1 MASAR
6 VGRVALISIRPRYA
20 HAILDGRKTVEFRK
34 RRLAEDVTH
43 VVIYSTRPDRAV
55 IGFFRVGGQETLPPN
70 ALWDEFQDEG
80 EITQDDFFD
89 YYRGYSHGTVIKVE
103 RVTRLPQELSLS
115 RDLGIKAPPQSFRYL
130 SQDTFEKVLV
140 GA

>member
-1 MASAR
+1 MASTR

-55 IGFFRVGGQETLPPN
+55 IGFFELGGRKPSRQTPFGMN
-70 ALWDEFQDEG
+70 FK
-80 EITQDDFFD
+80 T
-89 YYRGYSHGTVIKVE
+89 RE
-103 RVTRLPQELSLS
+103 RSLKTTS
-115 RDLGIKAPPQSFRYL
+115 STTTGAIPTAPSLR
-130 SQDTFEKVLV
+130 
-140 GA
+140 